1 MNLDEL
7 TAEAYAVY
15 LAKQMLS
22 KKMSFFEG
30 AARMAPLRHDIDGL
44 EYTDEDFLVFVLIS
58 SETDHL
64 PLKVHHHLWDVEALK
79 ALDPDFKRV
88 EEWAETFAVNACKN
102 IIERF
107 SEK

>member
-7 TAEAYAVY
+7 SAEAYAVY

-44 EYTDEDFLVFVLIS
+44 EYTDEDFLAFVLIS
-58 SETDHL
+58 SETDCN
-64 PLKVHHHLWDVEALK
+64 P
-79 ALDPDFKRV
+79 P
-88 EEWAETFAVNACKN
+88 
-102 IIERF
+102 
-107 SEK
+107 

>member
-44 EYTDEDFLVFVLIS
+44 EYTDEDFLAFALIS
-58 SETDHL
+58 SETDCNPPQKQSH
-64 PLKVHHHLWDVEALK
+64 
-79 ALDPDFKRV
+79 
-88 EEWAETFAVNACKN
+88 
-102 IIERF
+102 
-107 SEK
+107 

>member
-30 AARMAPLRHDIDGL
+30 AARMAPLRHDIDG
-44 EYTDEDFLVFVLIS
+44 VIPPQKSIS
-58 SETDHL
+58 
-64 PLKVHHHLWDVEALK
+64 
-79 ALDPDFKRV
+79 
-88 EEWAETFAVNACKN
+88 
-102 IIERF
+102 
-107 SEK
+107 